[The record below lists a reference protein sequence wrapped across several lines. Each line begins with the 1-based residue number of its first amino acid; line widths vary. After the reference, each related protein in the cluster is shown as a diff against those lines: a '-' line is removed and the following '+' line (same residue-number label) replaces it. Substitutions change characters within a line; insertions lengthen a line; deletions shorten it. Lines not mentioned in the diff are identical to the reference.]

1 MKTSLVSA
9 ALVAVLL
16 GGVSLATY
24 AFGQAGAPVSANG
37 QNLAV
42 IDVGLVF
49 EKHVRFKQ
57 QMDALKVDIE
67 QADKGFKA
75 QADDMNRGI
84 EQLKTL
90 KPDDPDYRRRETEL
104 AKQRVDF
111 ESAKQAKNK
120 EIMDR
125 QSKIYLRTYQ
135 EVEDAVKQ
143 ISVRYNIALVI
154 RFNSK
159 PIDSNDPQ
167 EILRGIQRPLVY
179 VDTRYDMTGAVTD
192 SLNRSAPTGP
202 LGNTT
207 GPIGVS
213 PPR

>member
-9 ALVAVLL
+9 ALVAILL
-16 GGVSLATY
+16 GGVSLATH

-49 EKHVRFKQ
+49 EKHIRFKQ
-57 QMDALKVDIE
+57 QMDALKADIE
-67 QADKGFKA
+67 QADKMFKS
-75 QADDMNRGI
+75 QAEEMNRAI
-84 EQLKTL
+84 EQLKTM
-90 KPDDPDYRRRETEL
+90 KPDSPDYNRMETDL
-104 AKQRVDF
+104 AKQQVDF
-111 ESAKQAKNK
+111 NANKQQKNK
-120 EIMDR
+120 EIMER

-179 VDTRYDMTGAVTD
+179 VDTRYDMTNAVID
-192 SLNRSAPTGP
+192 SLNRSAPPPG
-202 LGNTT
+202 GNANVA
-207 GPIGVS
+207 PMGVN
-213 PPR
+213 R